1 MAVLNGVTAGTLG
14 DSKMLSIREEN
25 PGDYNAIRKVN
36 QMAFQGN
43 DEAQLI
49 DDLRRDG
56 AVVLSLVAVESDEI
70 VGHILFSDLMIE
82 TESGVLPA
90 VALAPMAVLPRCQRQ
105 GVGTALVCR
114 GLELCRERGNSIV
127 VVVGHPDYYP
137 RFGFS
142 AELAKSLHSRCSGEV
157 WMALELIPGALY
169 GVKGIV
175 RYANAF
181 GDLS

>member
-1 MAVLNGVTAGTLG
+1 
-14 DSKMLSIREEN
+14 MLSIREEN
-25 PGDYNAIRKVN
+25 PDDYDAIRKVN
-36 QMAFQGN
+36 QIAFQGN
-43 DEAQLI
+43 GESQLV

-82 TESGVLPA
+82 TESGVLSA

-114 GLELCRERGNSIV
+114 GLELCRGLGNSIV
-127 VVVGHPDYYP
+127 VVVGHPDYYS

-142 AELAKSLHSRCSGEV
+142 PELAKSLVSRFS
-157 WMALELIPGALY
+157 A
-169 GVKGIV
+169 
-175 RYANAF
+175 RF
-181 GDLS
+181 GWHLN